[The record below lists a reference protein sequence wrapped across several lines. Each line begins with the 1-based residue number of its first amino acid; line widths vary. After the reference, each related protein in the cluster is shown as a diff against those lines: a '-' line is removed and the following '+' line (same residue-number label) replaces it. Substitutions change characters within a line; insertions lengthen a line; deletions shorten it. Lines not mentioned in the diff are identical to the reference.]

1 MKIQELLKQLTA
13 KEKAQIK
20 AVQVRELD
28 EEEPGNFVAFVD
40 EAEET
45 YDVHIALNEQ
55 SVQRM
60 TCDCGSTQNIC
71 VHQGAVLLQIT
82 EKGLKVAPTQVVK
95 KRRTKAK
102 QSVSEA
108 LVLEQS
114 KEILAQWLIDVFK
127 KNKTLEQQFIVTFSQ
142 EKREYTVEYV
152 EEIMQQT
159 FKAVAGKRK
168 TLEGVKIKKILDTL
182 AIAFE
187 PVNDF
192 ITVNIDKPIAYQL
205 FSTIMRDMQAFD
217 KRISHH
223 SKKFADFYQE
233 YSTWFALTLNN
244 MQNQSRW
251 QVQLEQLMEGI
262 FLSDSPTKTIDCVL
276 LKTSYDHADASQQ
289 KVFAQALSDYVL
301 KTSHTRY
308 DFKMDFVSFVR
319 DVTLTHDCYE
329 ELHVF
334 FKVSAYE

>member
-20 AVQVRELD
+20 AVEVRELD
-28 EEEPGNFVAFVD
+28 EEDTGHFVAFVD

-45 YDVHIALNEQ
+45 YDVHIQLNEQ
-55 SVQRM
+55 SVQQM
-60 TCDCGSTQNIC
+60 TCDCGTTQKIC
-71 VHQGAVLLQIT
+71 IHQGAVLLQIT

-102 QSVSEA
+102 QTVSEA

-192 ITVNIDKPIAYQL
+192 ITVNMDKPIAYEL
-205 FSTIMRDMQAFD
+205 FSKIMLDIQIFD

-223 SKKFADFYQE
+223 SKKFIDFYQS

-244 MQNQSRW
+244 MQNQLAW
-251 QVQLEQLMEGI
+251 QTQVQHLIDRVFLENNT
-262 FLSDSPTKTIDCVL
+262 TKTIDCVL
-276 LKTSYDHADASQQ
+276 LKGIYDCADAKQQ
-289 KVFAQALSDYVL
+289 KDFAAALYPSVF
-301 KTSHTRY
+301 KTTHTRY
-308 DFKMDFVSFVR
+308 DFKVDFISFIR
-319 DVTLTHDCYE
+319 DVALTYDFFD
-329 ELHVF
+329 ELHLF
-334 FKVSAYE
+334 FKIRA